1 MAVVWGERVEIELPV
16 PSPTHIQGLALALC
30 LSACATASRNRGW
43 VSDELGHR
51 TGHGIQPE
59 DSERSLPPGVELQ
72 DGLSED
78 EASAVALWNSPTFA
92 ADMARLT
99 SARADFAEAAR
110 PDNPR
115 VTLQAPFGMITAAAS
130 LLAPVMSF
138 FQIPKRTQAAG
149 RALEAVAESLVQSG
163 LDLVRDARVAHADC
177 VLAAAR
183 VEIQRSLRE
192 TANELARISD
202 TRAAAGEISPS
213 DALIVRADASLA
225 TDRLAVATRD
235 ELIALARLHTLLGSD
250 ELDQLRPVAERTL
263 PNGAP
268 LLGSLIAVARESR
281 PDVRAARLELEGAA
295 ARLGWE
301 RSRIVTLSAQ
311 ADVQWNRS
319 QAGVR
324 AGGVAEL
331 PIFNQNQGGR
341 GRAEAAIEQAMHRL
355 VALQQRVTLEV
366 LTARANLETALAS
379 KARYAAD
386 IVPPLDAALEAAK
399 LQFQLGDQSYLVVL
413 DVLGRLGLARA
424 RMAELDA
431 EVRRAHA
438 ELERA
443 VGARLEV
450 R

>member
-1 MAVVWGERVEIELPV
+1 MSLATPKALAP
-16 PSPTHIQGLALALC
+16 LALAVW

-43 VSDELGHR
+43 VSDELGRR
-51 TGHGIQPE
+51 TGQEIQAE
-59 DSERSLPPGVELQ
+59 DGERSLPPGVDLA

-78 EASAVALWNSPTFA
+78 EASALALWNSPTFA

-115 VTLQAPFGMITAAAS
+115 LTLQAPIGMITAAAS

-177 VLAAAR
+177 VFTVER
-183 VEIQRSLRE
+183 VAIERSLLE
-192 TANELARISD
+192 TADELARIAGA
-202 TRAAAGEISPS
+202 RAEAGEISPS

-225 TDRLAVATRD
+225 ADRLALAQRD
-235 ELIALARLHTLLGSD
+235 AITALARLHTLLGSD
-250 ELDQLRPVAERTL
+250 EQDRLQPVAERAL
-263 PNGAP
+263 PEGAP

-324 AGGVAEL
+324 VGGVMEL

-366 LTARANLETALAS
+366 ITARVSLETALAS
-379 KARYAAD
+379 KARYAAN

-438 ELERA
+438 ELERS
-443 VGARLEV
+443 VGARVEV
-450 R
+450 GS